1 MHRTH
6 DHPRQSEQVQDI
18 HDLAGNHIFP
28 SKHPVKYLNQQE
40 YIPLGYQTGQD
51 GAGRGRGIA
60 IGVRNP
66 VMERI
71 QSAFN
76 GKANTDDSKDDQH
89 GNPIYAGRLNQ
100 RHSLLGR
107 THKQVSGHII
117 EQAQANQEQARP
129 QLAHDHI
136 PYGR

>member
-1 MHRTH
+1 
-6 DHPRQSEQVQDI
+6 
-18 HDLAGNHIFP
+18 
-28 SKHPVKYLNQQE
+28 
-40 YIPLGYQTGQD
+40 
-51 GAGRGRGIA
+51 
-60 IGVRNP
+60 
-66 VMERI
+66 MERI

-117 EQAQANQEQARP
+117 EQAQPIRNRP
-129 QLAHDHI
+129 DPSWLIIIYRMAAERLL
-136 PYGR
+136 PSAVS